1 MNPIAAALVAAAAML
16 AGCAT
21 TAADRKATL
30 VQADPGTMAAL
41 TAGLARAMG
50 KASVKLGPGDLTVMS
65 EVAVL
70 PPPLGPHETRS
81 LAEPTIFTLTLRD
94 GACVA
99 IRQDNGVAHPL
110 PGVRCKPAG

>member
-1 MNPIAAALVAAAAML
+1 MDRIAAALVAAAAML
-16 AGCAT
+16 AGCTT

-30 VQADPGTMAAL
+30 MQADAETIAAL
-41 TAGLARAMG
+41 SAGLARAMG
-50 KASVKLGPGDLTVMS
+50 KASVKLGPGDLTAMS

-81 LAEPTIFTLTLRD
+81 LAEPTVFTLVLRG

-99 IRQDNGVAHPL
+99 IRQDTGAAFDL
-110 PGVRCKPAG
+110 PGVRCRAAR